1 MYVQAYSFN
10 YRVRLL
16 GNNLN
21 EILVMEFQRV
31 IKKDELEK
39 LKTKFEGKIGNKIWE
54 IWNEWMSFLYSR
66 WIGRKNGARQSRLF
80 RNIDG
85 TLSILKSTL

>member
-39 LKTKFEGKIGNKIWE
+39 LKKQSLKEKLEIKFGKFG
-54 IWNEWMSFLYSR
+54 M
-66 WIGRKNGARQSRLF
+66 NG
-80 RNIDG
+80 
-85 TLSILKSTL
+85 